1 MKVALSLMCALLLCT
16 APSFAKGAA
25 PASAEKP
32 QLCLENGSSCETL
45 KIEKDTGAF
54 FNNLQFERAIDG
66 DTFVASGHKIRIWG
80 IDTPEKDEAGYLA
93 AKMLLEV
100 LLKDGRLLCKSIEK
114 DRYKRDVMYC
124 TIDDL
129 DVGSMMVQAGIAKD
143 YTRYSGGYYRVEQAK
158 AKKEKRGL
166 WKEQWLIPEQK
177 EKQ

>member
-1 MKVALSLMCALLLCT
+1 MKLAFSLTCALLLCV
-16 APSFAKGAA
+16 ASGFAKGAA

-32 QLCLENGSSCETL
+32 QLCLEKGSSCEVL
-45 KIEKDTGAF
+45 EIEKNTGAF
-54 FNNLQFERAIDG
+54 FNNLKFERAIDG

-80 IDTPEKDEAGYLA
+80 IDTPEKDEVGYLA
-93 AKMLLEV
+93 AKMLLEA

-166 WKEQWLIPEQK
+166 WKE
-177 EKQ
+177 